1 MPITMPSLDSDDR
14 ARVTRRELVT
24 GAAVLSFAMLAGP
37 AKAAESTPL
46 RRVYVQPLG
55 SGMPAT
61 ELAFIRTSLLAFYDV
76 EVVLLERA
84 ALPQSAFYAPRK
96 RYRAERLLTTLDR
109 IVPKDGYRILG
120 VTDVDISTTKGAY
133 ADWGV
138 MGLGSMDGRT
148 CVLSSF
154 RCRRGAKNDEH
165 ATIRMGKTAVHEIG
179 HTFGLPHCPNRG
191 CLMEDGHGTV
201 FTSDREYDLCSDS
214 RLRLIE
220 TGHVLAHERAIPW
233 PKP

>member
-1 MPITMPSLDSDDR
+1 MRPDV
-14 ARVTRRELVT
+14 RVFQSRRCL
-24 GAAVLSFAMLAGP
+24 LAG
-37 AKAAESTPL
+37 AGALAVALVLGRADAAEPAPL
-46 RRVYVQPLG
+46 RRIYLQPLG
-55 SGMPAT
+55 SGMPDT
-61 ELAFIRTSLLAFYDV
+61 ELTFMQTSLLAFYDV
-76 EVVLLERA
+76 EVVLRERA
-84 ALPQSAFYAPRK
+84 ALPERAYYPPRK
-96 RYRAERLLTTLDR
+96 RYRAERLLDALDR

-138 MGLGSMDGRT
+138 MGLGSMDGKT

-154 RCRRGAKNDEH
+154 RCKRGAKNREH
-165 ATIRMGKTAVHEIG
+165 AMIRMGKTAVHEIG

-201 FTSDREYDLCSDS
+201 LTSDREYDLCSDS

-220 TGHVLAHERAIPW
+220 TGHALARDRPIPW

>member
-1 MPITMPSLDSDDR
+1 MPTFDSESS
-14 ARVTRRELVT
+14 VLQTRRGLLTSAAALFGALVVG
-24 GAAVLSFAMLAGP
+24 GAQ
-37 AKAAESTPL
+37 AAEPSPP

-55 SGMPAT
+55 SGMPTT
-61 ELAFIRTSLLAFYDV
+61 ELAFIRTSLLSFYDV
-76 EVVLLERA
+76 EVVVLERA

-96 RYRAERLLTTLDR
+96 RYRAERLLETLDR

-154 RCRRGAKNDEH
+154 RCRRAAKNREH
-165 ATIRMGKTAVHEIG
+165 ATIRMGKTAVHELG

-220 TGHVLAHERAIPW
+220 TGHALAKDRPIPW

>member
-1 MPITMPSLDSDDR
+1 MP
-14 ARVTRRELVT
+14 E
-24 GAAVLSFAMLAGP
+24 
-37 AKAAESTPL
+37 
-46 RRVYVQPLG
+46 
-55 SGMPAT
+55 T
-61 ELAFIRTSLLAFYDV
+61 ELSFIRTSLLAFYDV
-76 EVVLLERA
+76 EVVVLERA
-84 ALPQSAFYAPRK
+84 ALPRSAFYAPRK
-96 RYRAERLLTTLDR
+96 RYRAERLLQSLDQ

-154 RCRRGAKNDEH
+154 RCRRGAKNVEH
-165 ATIRMGKTAVHEIG
+165 AVIRMGKTAVHEIG
-179 HTFGLPHCPNRG
+179 HTFGLPHCPSRG

-214 RLRLIE
+214 RLRLVE
-220 TGHVLAHERAIPW
+220 TGHALAQGRSIPW
-233 PKP
+233 PRP

>member
-1 MPITMPSLDSDDR
+1 MEPDR
-14 ARVTRRELVT
+14 LRKSRAARATRRSLLMNAAALF
-24 GAAVLSFAMLAGP
+24 GALIVGLAR
-37 AKAAESTPL
+37 AAEPSL

-55 SGMPAT
+55 TGMPEA
-61 ELAFIRTSLLAFYDV
+61 ELSFIRTSLLAFYDV
-76 EVVLLERA
+76 DVVVLDRA
-84 ALPQSAFYAPRK
+84 ALPRSAFYAPRK
-96 RYRAERLLTTLDR
+96 RYRAERLLQTLDQ

-154 RCRRGAKNDEH
+154 RCRRGAKNVEH
-165 ATIRMGKTAVHEIG
+165 AMIRMGKTAVHEIG
-179 HTFGLPHCPNRG
+179 HTLGLPHCPNRG

-201 FTSDREYDLCSDS
+201 FTSDREYDLCTES
-214 RLRLIE
+214 RLRLVE
-220 TGHVLAHERAIPW
+220 TGHVLAEGRPIPW
-233 PKP
+233 PRP

>member
-1 MPITMPSLDSDDR
+1 MRPDGFAATSTPRTTRRSLLVNAAALFGALVVGR
-14 ARVTRRELVT
+14 ARALEPPPV
-24 GAAVLSFAMLAGP
+24 
-37 AKAAESTPL
+37 

-55 SGMPAT
+55 AGMPET
-61 ELAFIRTSLLAFYDV
+61 ELSFIRTSLLAFYDV
-76 EVVLLERA
+76 DVVVLERA
-84 ALPQSAFYAPRK
+84 ALPRSAFYAPRK
-96 RYRAERLLTTLDR
+96 RYRAERLLQTLDQ

-154 RCRRGAKNDEH
+154 RCRRGAKNVEH
-165 ATIRMGKTAVHEIG
+165 AMIRMGKTAVHEIG
-179 HTFGLPHCPNRG
+179 HTFGLPHCSNRG

-214 RLRLIE
+214 RLRLVE
-220 TGHVLAHERAIPW
+220 TGHALAQGRPIPW
-233 PKP
+233 PRP